1 MFTNINETR
10 TLIKHISCNCKCQFD
25 STTSNSNQKWNNERC
40 QCECKNCLTC
50 KDDYNWNPSTC
61 ICENCKYLKSII
73 DESVIVWD
81 EIKNAADSARNVT
94 NNISTNVTSTVPR
107 TSDDEKVKYRM
118 NCYILHK
125 VVLVVITMN

>member
-10 TLIKHISCNCKCQFD
+10 TLIKHISCDCKCQFD

-50 KDDYNWNPSTC
+50 KKDYNWNSSTC

-81 EIKNAADSARNVT
+81 EIKNAADSATNVT
-94 NNISTNVTSTVPR
+94 NNISTNVTSTVPI
-107 TSDDEKVKYRM
+107 TSDDEKVKYKM

-125 VVLVVITMN
+125 VVLVITMN